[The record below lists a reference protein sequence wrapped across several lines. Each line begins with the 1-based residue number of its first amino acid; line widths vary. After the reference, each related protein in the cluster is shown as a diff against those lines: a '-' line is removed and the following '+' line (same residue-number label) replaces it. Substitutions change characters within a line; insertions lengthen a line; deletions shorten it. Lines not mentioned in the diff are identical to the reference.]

1 MRTIFLGLALLLF
14 ASCSK
19 DPINNLTRA
28 ESNVYTTNRD
38 TTVNFS
44 VYKTY
49 SISDSMIIRR
59 SDGLTYSSTSQDLAF
74 INAFRQNMQ
83 SRGFTQ
89 VSRGANP
96 DLGVQLSLVI
106 SSNVGV
112 IALPDI
118 WGGWNPGIWGPFD
131 PGWGWGMGPGWG
143 WGGGFATYRVTTA
156 LMSTDMF
163 DLRNANANRTL
174 RVIWNGVIQGDEVYE
189 PQTANAQISQLFSQ
203 SPYLVS
209 Q

>member
-1 MRTIFLGLALLLF
+1 
-14 ASCSK
+14 
-19 DPINNLTRA
+19 
-28 ESNVYTTNRD
+28 
-38 TTVNFS
+38 
-44 VYKTY
+44 
-49 SISDSMIIRR
+49 
-59 SDGLTYSSTSQDLAF
+59 
-74 INAFRQNMQ
+74 
-83 SRGFTQ
+83 
-89 VSRGANP
+89 
-96 DLGVQLSLVI
+96 VQLSLII

-143 WGGGFATYRVTTA
+143 WGSGFATYRVTTA

-163 DLRNANANRTL
+163 DLRNANANRAL